1 MWKKLWQ
8 EHPGTITGGGS
19 GLVLGLVYLFFGFWN
34 MLIFAFIVF
43 LGYYI
48 GKKVDRGEDLL
59 LPFQNLWQFLTQKWR
74 MFR

>member
-1 MWKKLWQ
+1 MLKRLWQ
-8 EHPGTITGGGS
+8 EHPGTIAGAAGG
-19 GLVLGLVYLFFGFWN
+19 LLLGLVYLIAGFWD

-48 GKKVDRGEDLL
+48 GKKLDQGEDLL
-59 LPFQNLWQFLTQKWR
+59 LPFQTLWQFLSQKWR